1 MLQQDGSASAKTL
14 GPDGSITV
22 TIPVSNTGSR
32 EGKETVQFYIGDEKA
47 SVIRP
52 LKELKGFDKLTIA
65 PGATATATFTIRPSD
80 LSFYDPATASWVA
93 EPGKFK
99 LYIGSSSTDIRA
111 TLPFEYK

>member
-1 MLQQDGSASAKTL
+1 
-14 GPDGSITV
+14 
-22 TIPVSNTGSR
+22 
-32 EGKETVQFYIGDEKA
+32 
-47 SVIRP
+47 
-52 LKELKGFDKLTIA
+52 
-65 PGATATATFTIRPSD
+65 